1 MDRAVISMSALW
13 MAAAAQV
20 DVRIV
25 MEDIPALA
33 LIIFT
38 KFKMGENTFLKYF
51 WRQKFPSIN
60 KVLESWQYFSACI
73 SSPSGFE
80 QYERDPGYNQVKIRI
95 FSSKEWKDYQS
106 YYKFIIFIIHYIIRK
121 FSAMR

>member
-1 MDRAVISMSALW
+1 

-38 KFKMGENTFLKYF
+38 KFKMGEKTSFKSFL
-51 WRQKFPSIN
+51 S
-60 KVLESWQYFSACI
+60 L
-73 SSPSGFE
+73 
-80 QYERDPGYNQVKIRI
+80 
-95 FSSKEWKDYQS
+95 
-106 YYKFIIFIIHYIIRK
+106 
-121 FSAMR
+121 

>member
-1 MDRAVISMSALW
+1 

-38 KFKMGENTFLKYF
+38 KFKM
-51 WRQKFPSIN
+51 
-60 KVLESWQYFSACI
+60 VLASHLQVVLNST
-73 SSPSGFE
+73 SGIL
-80 QYERDPGYNQVKIRI
+80 D
-95 FSSKEWKDYQS
+95 
-106 YYKFIIFIIHYIIRK
+106 IIRDGVTE
-121 FSAMR
+121 FPLEAVNPQLV

>member
-1 MDRAVISMSALW
+1 

-38 KFKMGENTFLKYF
+38 KFKMGENTFLNHF
-51 WRQKFPSIN
+51 RCQKFHFKN
-60 KVLESWQYFSACI
+60 KVL
-73 SSPSGFE
+73 
-80 QYERDPGYNQVKIRI
+80 K
-95 FSSKEWKDYQS
+95 
-106 YYKFIIFIIHYIIRK
+106 
-121 FSAMR
+121 

>member
-1 MDRAVISMSALW
+1 

-38 KFKMGENTFLKYF
+38 KFKMVLASH
-51 WRQKFPSIN
+51 RQV
-60 KVLESWQYFSACI
+60 VLNST
-73 SSPSGFE
+73 SGI
-80 QYERDPGYNQVKIRI
+80 QD
-95 FSSKEWKDYQS
+95 
-106 YYKFIIFIIHYIIRK
+106 IIRDGVTE
-121 FSAMR
+121 FPLEAVNPQLA